1 MNSAKVN
8 IFFSTKEHYSYK
20 YGNCSTSKNK
30 NPLYS
35 ILFRIFATNKKTDLW
50 TTSSNKIP
58 SSLR

>member
-1 MNSAKVN
+1 M
-8 IFFSTKEHYSYK
+8 KEHYSYK

-35 ILFRIFATNKKTDLW
+35 ILFRIFATNKETDLW